1 MCPPFWCMTD
11 QIPLRETQLVPGD
24 DGLLHCPVCNGKVR
38 PNDKVSTK
46 EFSVIKRETSKG
58 KRTPYPKF
66 MKKRDGVP
74 CCYPS
79 PSKESVGRNLRADET
94 YILNEDSKEVPP
106 ERAAKLS
113 AELSER
119 LHVPTSY
126 ATSVVRGR
134 LEFEAS
140 DLFRIGLGRP
150 SETLPRLL
158 SDHRR
163 IPPPSERPELVRQCS
178 FFSTSRSKD
187 PVKEF
192 ADAYEAKTLDPLDEL
207 EYLSFVLTFSVI
219 LVNPSTFAVRCGF
232 RTASIVT
239 KQRTLIVFSRE
250 DGAGLEVLGVMKRE
264 RKGKGYA
271 TTYTI
276 DRTQPPLE
284 TITTDIVTLHQQACS
299 AELPSVRDAWS
310 AAQTLGFADLGVL
323 TDPNG
328 LYQAFLFK
336 GRAII
341 PFASTSESPAAGFTP
356 VSTQMVHELADS
368 DLPSYADQVSVLNRL
383 ETTHRGLYTY
393 AKDLDHRNAMGQI
406 VEIETATHFRIPVRP
421 EASAGPDTEVLET
434 IRKATSGPLKG
445 EQILVRGAPDP
456 EGRALKDS
464 IDYASELSEFLLMS
478 LATDLQ
484 TDGDGD
490 IVEATYAPLRTAIE
504 ARDKTALKTQL
515 DVWYR
520 AEAYEEKTKTPYQFL
535 SKVRTP
541 CGQLTDEATC
551 SKSSLC
557 GWRNGDCKIQVRTA
571 QVKAKELLERI
582 RTTLLTNAKLRALVL
597 DNRMSPF
604 FSTVLYLEMPNEWIT
619 TSY

>member
-1 MCPPFWCMTD
+1 
-11 QIPLRETQLVPGD
+11 
-24 DGLLHCPVCNGKVR
+24 
-38 PNDKVSTK
+38 
-46 EFSVIKRETSKG
+46 
-58 KRTPYPKF
+58 
-66 MKKRDGVP
+66 
-74 CCYPS
+74 
-79 PSKESVGRNLRADET
+79 
-94 YILNEDSKEVPP
+94 
-106 ERAAKLS
+106 
-113 AELSER
+113 
-119 LHVPTSY
+119 
-126 ATSVVRGR
+126 VRGR

-250 DGAGLEVLGVMKRE
+250 DGAGLEVLGMMKRE

-276 DRTQPPLE
+276 DRTQPALE

-299 AELPSVRDAWS
+299 ADLPSVRDAWS

-328 LYQAFLFK
+328 LYQAFIFK

-356 VSTQMVHELADS
+356 VSTQMVHDLAES

-421 EASAGPDTEVLET
+421 EASAGPTTEVLET
-434 IRKATSGPLKG
+434 IRKATSGDLKG

-484 TDGDGD
+484 TDANGD

-504 ARDKTALKTQL
+504 TRDKPALKTQL
-515 DVWYR
+515 DAWYT
-520 AEAYEEKTKTPYQFL
+520 AEAYETKTKTPYQFL

-557 GWRNGDCKIQVRTA
+557 GWRNGDCKVQVRTT

-582 RTTLLTNAKLRALVL
+582 RSTLLTNAKLRALVL

>member
-1 MCPPFWCMTD
+1 
-11 QIPLRETQLVPGD
+11 
-24 DGLLHCPVCNGKVR
+24 
-38 PNDKVSTK
+38 
-46 EFSVIKRETSKG
+46 
-58 KRTPYPKF
+58 
-66 MKKRDGVP
+66 
-74 CCYPS
+74 
-79 PSKESVGRNLRADET
+79 
-94 YILNEDSKEVPP
+94 
-106 ERAAKLS
+106 
-113 AELSER
+113 
-119 LHVPTSY
+119 
-126 ATSVVRGR
+126 
-134 LEFEAS
+134 
-140 DLFRIGLGRP
+140 
-150 SETLPRLL
+150 
-158 SDHRR
+158 
-163 IPPPSERPELVRQCS
+163 
-178 FFSTSRSKD
+178 
-187 PVKEF
+187 
-192 ADAYEAKTLDPLDEL
+192 
-207 EYLSFVLTFSVI
+207 
-219 LVNPSTFAVRCGF
+219 
-232 RTASIVT
+232 
-239 KQRTLIVFSRE
+239 
-250 DGAGLEVLGVMKRE
+250 MKRE

-276 DRTQPPLE
+276 DRTQPALE
-284 TITTDIVTLHQQACS
+284 AITTDIVTLHQQACS
-299 AELPSVRDAWS
+299 ADLPSVRDAWS

-328 LYQAFLFK
+328 LYQAFIFK

-356 VSTQMVHELADS
+356 VSTQMVHDLADS

-421 EASAGPDTEVLET
+421 EASEGPNTEVLET
-434 IRKATSGPLKG
+434 IRKATSGELKG

-484 TDGDGD
+484 TDGDGE
-490 IVEATYAPLRTAIE
+490 IVEARYAPLRTAIE
-504 ARDKTALKTQL
+504 TGDKVALRTQL
-515 DVWYR
+515 EAWYT
-520 AEAYEEKTKTPYQFL
+520 AEAYETKTKTPYQFL

-541 CGQLTDEATC
+541 CGQLTDETTC

-557 GWRNGDCKIQVRTA
+557 GWRNGDCKVQVRTT

>member
-1 MCPPFWCMTD
+1 
-11 QIPLRETQLVPGD
+11 
-24 DGLLHCPVCNGKVR
+24 
-38 PNDKVSTK
+38 
-46 EFSVIKRETSKG
+46 
-58 KRTPYPKF
+58 
-66 MKKRDGVP
+66 
-74 CCYPS
+74 
-79 PSKESVGRNLRADET
+79 VGRNLRADET

-250 DGAGLEVLGVMKRE
+250 DGTGLEVLGVMKRE

-276 DRTQPPLE
+276 DRTQPALE

-445 EQILVRGAPDP
+445 EQVLVRGAPDP

>member
-1 MCPPFWCMTD
+1 
-11 QIPLRETQLVPGD
+11 
-24 DGLLHCPVCNGKVR
+24 
-38 PNDKVSTK
+38 
-46 EFSVIKRETSKG
+46 
-58 KRTPYPKF
+58 
-66 MKKRDGVP
+66 
-74 CCYPS
+74 
-79 PSKESVGRNLRADET
+79 
-94 YILNEDSKEVPP
+94 
-106 ERAAKLS
+106 
-113 AELSER
+113 
-119 LHVPTSY
+119 
-126 ATSVVRGR
+126 
-134 LEFEAS
+134 
-140 DLFRIGLGRP
+140 
-150 SETLPRLL
+150 
-158 SDHRR
+158 
-163 IPPPSERPELVRQCS
+163 
-178 FFSTSRSKD
+178 
-187 PVKEF
+187 
-192 ADAYEAKTLDPLDEL
+192 
-207 EYLSFVLTFSVI
+207 
-219 LVNPSTFAVRCGF
+219 
-232 RTASIVT
+232 
-239 KQRTLIVFSRE
+239 
-250 DGAGLEVLGVMKRE
+250 
-264 RKGKGYA
+264 
-271 TTYTI
+271 
-276 DRTQPPLE
+276 
-284 TITTDIVTLHQQACS
+284 VTLHQQACS

-356 VSTQMVHELADS
+356 VSTQMVHDLADS

-421 EASAGPDTEVLET
+421 EASAGPNTEVLET
-434 IRKATSGPLKG
+434 IRKATSGDLKG

-484 TDGDGD
+484 TDADGD

-515 DVWYR
+515 DAWYT

-541 CGQLTDEATC
+541 CGQLKDETTC

-557 GWRNGDCKIQVRTA
+557 GWRNGDCKVQVRTT